1 MPSRLISSAAH
12 QPVTIYGSYAGGT
25 MAGLYFV
32 AVQRSGKP
40 EVIGQFTVPA
50 GHQGGTFAK
59 RAYLPPGAYTAG
71 GSGNADGDISIYS
84 GTFDLARQAWTVNA
98 VDSVI
103 TANLNSSTAIPQPA
117 PVGAA
122 VWN

>member
-59 RAYLPPGAYTAG
+59 RAYLPPGACTAG

>member
-103 TANLNSSTAIPQPA
+103 TANLNSSAAIPQPA

>member
-1 MPSRLISSAAH
+1 
-12 QPVTIYGSYAGGT
+12 

>member
-12 QPVTIYGSYAGGT
+12 QPVTIYGPYAGGT